1 MADDDGAA
9 TGTLGKAIA
18 TLSLVCE
25 AEAPLRFTDILER
38 SGQPRGTLHRQLT
51 HLVAEGLLDIGRD
64 QLYAPGLRLL
74 SLAASAWSR
83 NEMRRLAEPH
93 LQALNALTGETV
105 HLGVLRGSEIVY
117 LDKVEG
123 RQAIRMYSQIGR
135 ASPVYCT
142 GIGKV
147 ALSVLAAQA
156 RAVLLERLDLRR
168 FTQNTHTDLAA
179 LVREI
184 EEIAQNGYGF
194 DREEHEDGI
203 HCVAAPIV
211 SPDASLAGGVS
222 VTAPSFR
229 VAMAQMADWAPAVRD
244 AGHTVSRDIAVRM
257 SPRPA
262 WG

>member
-1 MADDDGAA
+1 MAEDDAA

-25 AEAPLRFTDILER
+25 AETPLRFTDVLER

-51 HLVAEGLLDIGRD
+51 HLVAEGLLDLGAD
-64 QLYAPGLRLL
+64 QLYVPGLRLL
-74 SLAASAWSR
+74 SLASLAWSR
-83 NEMRRLAEPH
+83 NEIRRLAEPH

-105 HLGVLRGSEIVY
+105 HLGVLRGAEIVY

-142 GIGKV
+142 GIGKA
-147 ALSVLAAQA
+147 ALSVLAVDV
-156 RAVLLERLDLRR
+156 RATLLAGLSFRR
-168 FTQNTHTDLAA
+168 FTVNTHADLEA
-179 LVREI
+179 LSKDI
-184 EEIAQNGYGF
+184 ESIAQNGYGF

-211 SPDASLAGGVS
+211 SPDASFAGGIS

-229 VAMAQMADWAPAVRD
+229 VGMARMSGWAPAVRD
-244 AGHTVSRDIAVRM
+244 AGRAICREIAVRM

-262 WG
+262 WN